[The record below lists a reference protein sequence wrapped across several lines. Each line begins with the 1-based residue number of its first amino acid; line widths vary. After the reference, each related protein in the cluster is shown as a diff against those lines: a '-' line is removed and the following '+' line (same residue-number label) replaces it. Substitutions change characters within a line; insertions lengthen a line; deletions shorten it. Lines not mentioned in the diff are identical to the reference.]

1 MSKTDKSHPN
11 EEVELGQLFKIIGKG
26 FENIFRF
33 IKSIFS
39 LIFMSFTWLVF
50 FIRKRLIVLV
60 VAAFLGLITGVV
72 IEIVLPPTYKSTLSI
87 KQNYETGENLYES
100 IKYYNG
106 LIKDKDFKVLGTI
119 LGLSASASQEIVKF
133 EVEPL
138 ITDNEYLVMFD
149 SYIKNLDSLAASK
162 IEYEDYVNNIKD
174 YKHKLQQI
182 SIKSKT
188 RADFESVF
196 TNIVNN
202 IQTNPFFVNEQA
214 KDISELMLSKTALEE
229 SLIQSDSLQ
238 QIYKRVLEQQFD
250 SNTISEIGITFEGD
264 NERDKT
270 REFDLYKSD
279 IELRE
284 KIVKIERDIKDKENI
299 IDLISSKQYNGF
311 VDNTKSLFGFSI
323 PTKTFYSV
331 VALGSAFLLLMGIEF
346 LSYIEKYKPK
356 NL

>member
-1 MSKTDKSHPN
+1 MSKTDKNNQN

-33 IKSIFS
+33 IGSIFS
-39 LIFMSFTWLVF
+39 SIFMTFIWLVF
-50 FIRKRLIVLV
+50 FIRKRLIIL
-60 VAAFLGLITGVV
+60 AASAFLGLITGVI
-72 IEIVLPPTYKSTLSI
+72 IEITLPPTYKSTLSI

-106 LIKDKDFKVLGTI
+106 LLKDKDYKVLGTI
-119 LGLSASASQEIVKF
+119 LGLTESASEEIVEF

-149 SYIKNLDSLAASK
+149 RYIRNLDSLAASK
-162 IEYEDYVNNIKD
+162 IEYEDYVKNIKA

-188 RADFESVF
+188 RADFNSVF
-196 TNIVNN
+196 TNIVDN

-214 KDISELMLSKTALEE
+214 KDMSELSLSKIALEE

-238 QIYKRVLEQQFD
+238 QTYKRVLEQQLD

-264 NERDKT
+264 NDRNKT

-284 KIVKIERDIKDKENI
+284 KIIKIDRELKDKENI
-299 IDLISSKQYNGF
+299 IDLISSKQDNGF
-311 VDNTKSLFGFSI
+311 VDNTKSLFGLSI
-323 PTKTFYSV
+323 PAKIFYSIM
-331 VALGSAFLLLMGIEF
+331 ALGLAFLMLLGIEF
-346 LSYIEKYKPK
+346 LSYLEKYKPK

>member
-1 MSKTDKSHPN
+1 MGSREGLSCR
-11 EEVELGQLFKIIGKG
+11 
-26 FENIFRF
+26 FRGSRF
-33 IKSIFS
+33 RGSWNPQPFRVIKSIFS

-214 KDISELMLSKTALEE
+214 KDISELILSKTALEE

-331 VALGSAFLLLMGIEF
+331 LALGSAFLLLMGIEF